1 MATKKQP
8 KRRLK
13 NADEAFMG
21 PKPNYGPHNPVP
33 ESKEDREKEWR
44 RATHWFYYFENKK
57 KAAETVQFY
66 ASRVLGFDKK
76 QINNLK
82 KIPDWKYRMKS
93 YRYVEMV
100 NNGWEG
106 YPITDEMVNDIHNHL
121 KKCENAGSKIR
132 KELDKKPKPV
142 VISPAERTRR
152 KVLDTIYHDFDNEI
166 VEGWFDEDYTK
177 KFSAYNRWKLHGLKG
192 NAINMFKTLLEAE
205 YLNVKDAYDKTCDQC
220 VEAYSHISKGNKRK
234 ILKQFEEIFE
244 DLEKLKLSFKAARTP
259 RTRKPKSSDAQV
271 AKLQYCAEDID
282 SKLTSINPIMIPG
295 KHKLY
300 VYNVK
305 QRRLAEYVT
314 TAINGFEI
322 SGTSIKNFDQKE
334 SRTATIRKPDDILP
348 QILSKT
354 EKQIDK
360 VWDTITTKITN
371 PTGRINSDCILMRTF

>member
-1 MATKKQP
+1 MAIKKP

-13 NADEAFMG
+13 NADEAMMG
-21 PKPNYGPHNPVP
+21 PKPSYGPENPIP
-33 ESKEDREKEWR
+33 TTNEERMKEFS
-44 RATHWFYYFENKK
+44 RAKYWFYYFENKK
-57 KAAETVQFY
+57 KAEETVQNY
-66 ASRVLGFDKK
+66 CARVLGFNKS
-76 QINNLK
+76 QITNLK
-82 KIPDWKYRMKS
+82 KLPGWKYRMKS
-93 YRYVEMV
+93 YQTIEMI

-106 YPITDEMVNDIHNHL
+106 YPLTEEMLVEMHIHL
-121 KKCENAGSKIR
+121 KKCEEAGSLIK

-152 KVLDTIYHDFDNEI
+152 KVLDTIYHDFDSEI
-166 VEGWFDEDYTK
+166 VEGWINEDYTQ
-177 KFSAYNRWKLHGLKG
+177 KFSAYNRWKMHGLKG
-192 NAINMFKTLLEAE
+192 NAINMFKALLDAE
-205 YLNVKDAYDKTCDQC
+205 YYNIKDAYDKTCDQC
-220 VEAYSHISKGNKRK
+220 VEAYAHITKGNKRK

-244 DLEKLKLSFKAARTP
+244 DLDKLKLSFKAARTP
-259 RTRKPKSSDAQV
+259 RTRKRKSSDAQV
-271 AKLQYCAEDID
+271 ARLQYCSEDID
-282 SKLTSINPIMIPG
+282 SKLTSINPIMVPG

-322 SGTSIKNFDQKE
+322 SGTSIKNFDQKD

-348 QILSKT
+348 QILTKT

-360 VWDTITTKITN
+360 VWDNITTKITN